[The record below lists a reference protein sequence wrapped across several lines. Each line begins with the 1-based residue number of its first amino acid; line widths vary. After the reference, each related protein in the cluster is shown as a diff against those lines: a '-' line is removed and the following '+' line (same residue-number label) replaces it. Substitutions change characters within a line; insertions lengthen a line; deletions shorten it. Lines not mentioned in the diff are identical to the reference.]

1 MSVKKASSEVAF
13 ITEPRTDFTR
23 AAKPWERN
31 VTLGSWP
38 ASSIVL
44 ARKWV
49 EPDEVTVEVD
59 LPTDAA
65 FAILPQR
72 SDLSVS
78 ERARYISVPT
88 PVGQRRIFLIDQVD
102 LQELSADKVKA
113 SIKALSPEAWLSQV
127 PSTIAGADRSF
138 SGSTAEALKT
148 MLYESTVNGYN
159 NQYPCTESVQGV
171 QYRALPT
178 LGPGSAEI
186 WDESQLAYY
195 GVQDVNFDPENSPS
209 DGKHSATVGDLKPQF
224 PAPVGDKVFSLMKSF
239 PYQISMQDGVE
250 GVEYRSEFEACLVP
264 IESPFK
270 DGCLWWRWLFH
281 KREAEPIWIS
291 RQAGTADGEAT
302 LHLTTG
308 KTDAIAWIA
317 SSVEG
322 SAGKAATASFPGKP
336 RYAGPWASVETKEVS
351 EGQHLG
357 KADAAREAAATLAGL
372 QAVVTIDATANA
384 GSDAIDA
391 IKLRPGTIAGVR
403 FGKQAFTF
411 PIQEVD
417 YSFTTDRGWEI
428 KAPVTVETNSI
439 DYRYPWREEPV
450 KPEPPAA
457 TKAGLKQVYGGGW
470 RGSIAQDLRGDWWVL
485 ASSGFREEVGEP
497 VLKKIDG
504 LPTDAELIALSTD
517 RKQLSNVLLWNP
529 TALFAASGRALLVE
543 AGVGLKDGETGYVV
557 AADPVVTTLE
567 LDAAPVAA
575 WVPDVGLYS
584 PDFRIVTD
592 RGTVYDIK
600 KSSSGISV
608 SKLTGDGA
616 VAGLFHP
623 ETFLPGPKWSEELV
637 VTSSGNTAAITW
649 RDASR
654 ETDGVKLYALNTGE
668 RVLLSPRVGVLVTD
682 QRVIGL
688 TPDPSEQLAAHGA
701 IVGAWA
707 SWRSFDDPENPVFWV
722 SMADGSLLSCNS
734 YNSKFEEAMP
744 AADGRTWGGVD
755 HSNQSRYAIAWGSD
769 GVFELRGQ
777 PWTIRRIESKAV
789 LSYAAGAYVT
799 EDGQLKIADKS
810 EAIPVSFKPKRC
822 WSTIAE
828 AMIITTGGNDPVI
841 EKGEILVAGEGTDF
855 AVLTQRYPDSTYTES
870 KLELSSPV
878 KQVVRPRSTTAA
890 FILLEDGSLVDS
902 FGQDLI
908 GGSIADGE
916 TVTSIAVEEG
926 SACCLFT
933 TESGRAY
940 RVGSTR
946 DFFFD
951 QPSMSKPEI
960 GEVERLDG
968 SWGTITA
975 IGSGFMAGP
984 EEAHMGHP
992 ASAVKLAEL
1001 TTPAVEAARGTDV
1014 SLFLLL
1020 DDGRV
1025 GYKDR
1030 AGVCWLLADAPEGW
1044 KPTHLT
1050 SLLPYA
1056 DDASVLAWSEDG
1068 HSELIGPVHEL
1079 GDGLH
1084 IELKVL
1090 PALAG
1095 GLSKLR
1101 AYAED
1106 CWAISGGKLMKLGPE
1121 SWVEEEAATGATGI
1135 TDWARVGTHYETV
1148 WVFRGAGDDWKTRAA
1163 DGSLATV
1170 SGVGGD
1176 LVSAAGGV
1184 LSTCGGTVSFY
1195 SLWRHWDSEAG
1206 RWVDQPER
1214 PFTVSQRAG
1223 LVMMA
1228 GRRICMKTGG
1238 PGLYELSTQDVEEP
1252 ADKHDYYP
1260 EIISLNTIDAT
1271 VQPETCFK
1279 AGPESDAA
1287 WGWLSHDT
1295 FTLGDYV
1302 VRDKEIVDQIDGA
1315 TTAAIAQYSGASL
1328 AISGGLIVALKNGQ
1342 LGWLTSDKLI
1352 PMPSLSSAGCLGC
1365 FGPGWWNTG
1374 ETINIPVVYASHIF
1388 MAMPGTGVS
1397 EPNLLITDSP
1407 RSLRGERTTPLV
1419 WGRFGVAK
1427 LSGLNEWTG
1436 PLVIWPPVS
1445 GLGTVREARRV
1456 RDQHGDARVV
1466 AICERGLMTPA
1477 LDNESKLQAWPEAG
1491 VTVLAGGYGEPDD
1504 ELLILKSREGKLM
1517 ALGGLSTGNASAA
1530 FQPLTLMKT
1539 TVDANAVAERTV
1551 QLGTACTIAGSSG
1564 LTRVTF
1570 SGDGTW
1576 ESTAVEGS
1584 LPATIALREDYTE
1597 DTVAYDEA
1605 SGSLQ
1610 ALAGLGADS
1619 GSLLKASEPAETG
1632 LTAICGHSSGS
1643 VEEWS
1648 SGPLIYGEAGVTA
1661 VALKNGQLSAE
1672 SWSEKLLEMG
1682 LPGDE
1687 DTDSELPIL

>member
-1 MSVKKASSEVAF
+1 MAVKKVSSEVAF

-23 AAKPWERN
+23 AAKSWESN

-49 EPDEVTVEVD
+49 EPDEVTVEVE
-59 LPTDAA
+59 LPTDVA
-65 FAILPQR
+65 FSILPQR
-72 SDLSVS
+72 SDASVR
-78 ERARYISVPT
+78 ERARYVSIPT
-88 PVGQRRIFLIDQVD
+88 PVGQRRVFLIDQVD
-102 LQELSADKVKA
+102 LQELDADHVKA

-127 PSTIAGADRSF
+127 PSTIAGADQAF
-138 SGSTAEALKT
+138 SGSTAEAFKT

-159 NQYPCTESVQGV
+159 DQYPCTESIQGV
-171 QYRALPT
+171 QYRALPI

-186 WDESQLAYY
+186 WDASQLNYY
-195 GVQDVNFDPENSPS
+195 GIQDVNFDPKSSPS
-209 DGKHSATVGDLKPQF
+209 DGKPSATVGDLKPPF

-336 RYAGPWASVETKEVS
+336 RYSGPWASVEAKEVS

-357 KADAAREAAATLAGL
+357 KADAAREAAAALAGL

-411 PIQEVD
+411 PINEVD
-417 YSFTTDRGWEI
+417 YSFTTDKGWEI

-457 TKAGLKQVYGGGW
+457 TKAGLKQIYGGGW
-470 RGSIAQDLRGDWWVL
+470 RGSIAQDLRGDWWVI
-485 ASSGFREEVGEP
+485 ASSGFRAEVGEP
-497 VLKKIDG
+497 VLKKIEG
-504 LPTDAELIALSTD
+504 LPADAELIALSTD
-517 RKQLSNVLLWNP
+517 DKQLSDVLLLNP
-529 TALFAASGRALLVE
+529 IALFSADGRGLLVE
-543 AGVGLKDGETGYVV
+543 AGIGMKHGETGSFVT
-557 AADPVVTTLE
+557 ADPTVSSLE
-567 LDAAPVAA
+567 LDAAPIAA
-575 WVPDVGLYS
+575 WVIDRVSFSSSG
-584 PDFRIVTD
+584 FRLVTD
-592 RGTVYDIK
+592 HGTVYNIK
-600 KSSSGISV
+600 KTSSGISV

-623 ETFLPGPKWSEELV
+623 ETFLPGPQWSEELV

-649 RDASR
+649 RDDSSKTAGS
-654 ETDGVKLYALNTGE
+654 KLYALNQGE
-668 RVLLSPRVGVLVTD
+668 RVLLSPQVGVLVTN

-688 TPDPSEQLAAHGA
+688 NPDPSSQLAAHGA
-701 IVGAWA
+701 IVCAWA
-707 SWRSFDDPENPVFWV
+707 SRRAFDDPEIPVFWV
-722 SMADGSLLSCNS
+722 SMADGSLLYWSRS
-734 YNSKFEEAMP
+734 RRAFEEALP
-744 AADGRTWGGVD
+744 PADGRTWGGVA
-755 HSNQSRYAIAWGSD
+755 HSNQSNNAGAWGSA
-769 GVFELRGQ
+769 GVFELSRVGGQ
-777 PWTIRRIESKAV
+777 PWETRQIETAAV

-799 EDGQLKIADKS
+799 EDGKLKIAGKS

-828 AMIITTGGNDPVI
+828 AMIIPTGGNDPVI

-855 AVLTQRYPDSTYTES
+855 AVLTQRYPDSPYTES
-870 KLELSSPV
+870 KLELSYPV

-890 FILLEDGSLVDS
+890 FILLENGSLVDS
-902 FGQDLI
+902 FGQDVI

-951 QPSMSKPEI
+951 QPSVSKPEI

-968 SWGTITA
+968 SWGTITS

-984 EEAHMGHP
+984 EEVHMGHP

-1030 AGVCWLLADAPEGW
+1030 SGVCWLLAEAPEGW
-1044 KPTHLT
+1044 KPTHIT

-1056 DDASVLAWSEDG
+1056 ADASVLAWSEDG
-1068 HSELIGPVHEL
+1068 HSELIGPIHEL

-1084 IELKVL
+1084 IELKAL
-1090 PALAG
+1090 PALEG

-1135 TDWARVGTHYETV
+1135 TDWARLGSYHGEV
-1148 WVFRGAGDDWKTRAA
+1148 WVFRGAGDEWLTRAA
-1163 DGSLATV
+1163 DGSIATV

-1184 LSTCGGTVSFY
+1184 LSTWGGTVSFY
-1195 SLWRHWDSEAG
+1195 SLLRHWDADAG
-1206 RWVDQPER
+1206 RWVDHPEL

-1238 PGLYELSTQDVEEP
+1238 PGLYELSKQDVEEP

-1279 AGPESDAA
+1279 AGPESDAD
-1287 WGWLSHDT
+1287 WGWLSQDT

-1328 AISGGLIVALKNGQ
+1328 AISSGLIVALKSGN
-1342 LGWLTSDKLI
+1342 LGWLTSLRLI
-1352 PMPSLSSAGCLGC
+1352 PFPSLSSAGCMGC

-1388 MAMPGTGVS
+1388 MTMPGTGVS
-1397 EPNLLITDSP
+1397 EPNLLITDKPS
-1407 RSLRGERTTPLV
+1407 SLRGERTTPLV
-1419 WGRFGVAK
+1419 WGRFGVTR

-1436 PLVIWPPVS
+1436 PEVIWPPVS
-1445 GLGTVREARRV
+1445 GLGAVREARLV
-1456 RDQHGDARVV
+1456 KDQAGGKRVV

-1477 LDNESKLQAWPEAG
+1477 IEHQSKLQAWHEAG
-1491 VTVLAGGYGEPDD
+1491 VTVLAGGYGEYDD
-1504 ELLILKSREGKLM
+1504 ELLILKSSEGKLM
-1517 ALGGLSTGNASAA
+1517 ALGGLSMGNASAA
-1530 FQPLTLMKT
+1530 FEPLTLVKT

-1551 QLGTACTIAGSSG
+1551 NLGTSCTIASNSG

-1570 SGDGTW
+1570 REDGTW

-1584 LPATIALREDYTE
+1584 LPATIALREDDGE
-1597 DTVAYDEA
+1597 AVVAYDEA
-1605 SGSLQ
+1605 SGGLQ
-1610 ALAGLGADS
+1610 ALADS

-1632 LTAICGHSSGS
+1632 LTAICGHASGS

-1648 SGPLIYGEAGVTA
+1648 TGPLIYGAAGVTA
-1661 VALKNGQLSAE
+1661 VSLKNGQLSAE
-1672 SWSEKLLEMG
+1672 PWSEKLLEMG
-1682 LPGDE
+1682 LPRAE
-1687 DTDSELPIL
+1687 DSSSELPIL